1 MAAVPHSPDHN
12 QQTPSTKGR
21 PMHNQTTTAPVA
33 RHAMLR
39 TALGL
44 QEFFARGVSHRSE
57 RGEGIVSVA
66 IAVLIMAALGV
77 VAYGAFDALF
87 NNTTTAAES
96 QISSIGG

>member
-1 MAAVPHSPDHN
+1 MNNP
-12 QQTPSTKGR
+12 
-21 PMHNQTTTAPVA
+21 TTTTPAVRRA
-33 RHAMLR
+33 ALASALR
-39 TALGL
+39 LRELLVT
-44 QEFFARGVSHRSE
+44 QDPSRSE

>member
-1 MAAVPHSPDHN
+1 MNNP
-12 QQTPSTKGR
+12 
-21 PMHNQTTTAPVA
+21 TTTVPAAHRASLAAALRLREALA
-33 RHAMLR
+33 R
-39 TALGL
+39 LG
-44 QEFFARGVSHRSE
+44 STRSE

>member
-1 MAAVPHSPDHN
+1 MNNP
-12 QQTPSTKGR
+12 
-21 PMHNQTTTAPVA
+21 TTTTPAA
-33 RHAMLR
+33 RRASLAAAMRLR
-39 TALGL
+39 EALAHLG
-44 QEFFARGVSHRSE
+44 ATRSE

-87 NNTTTAAES
+87 TNTTTAAES

>member
-1 MAAVPHSPDHN
+1 
-12 QQTPSTKGR
+12 
-21 PMHNQTTTAPVA
+21 MHDPTTTTITTSTAAAAHHATTAAALRLRETVA
-33 RHAMLR
+33 S
-39 TALGL
+39 AL
-44 QEFFARGVSHRSE
+44 STRSD

-87 NNTTTAAES
+87 DNTTTAAEN